1 MSHWTQTQNCE
12 WRLSIYGRSLD
23 EWDKLAK
30 WIVNNKLFSH
40 NVRWLIQ
47 VPRLY
52 DVYKANGSVKTFEDI
67 VRSEIMLFSQ
77 FHILIS
83 WISLS
88 DVFQPLFEVTK
99 DPSSHPELH
108 IFLQRIVGFD
118 TVDDESRTERRI
130 HKKFPYPRLW
140 DSKQSPPYSYW

>member
-1 MSHWTQTQNCE
+1 MSVLHGSQLIDRN
-12 WRLSIYGRSLD
+12 LG

-30 WIVNNKLFSH
+30 WVINHKLISH

-52 DVYKANGSVKTFEDI
+52 EVFKAGGLVNNFEDV
-67 VRSEIMLFSQ
+67 VRSKLLKACGMARADVL
-77 FHILIS
+77 
-83 WISLS
+83 

-108 IFLQRIVGFD
+108 VFLQRVVGFD
-118 TVDDESRTERRI
+118 SVDDESKPERRLYR
-130 HKKFPYPRLW
+130 KFPTARMW
-140 DSKQSPPYSYW
+140 DTKQSPPYSYW